1 MGESLPA
8 GWSRMSSPQSRPT
21 SPCGLGIQTAERW
34 VQSLASPSGQPGW
47 ESQVQNTCH
56 LLGVQTAVG
65 QGLKAA
71 RDEGEGREDALGL

>member
-21 SPCGLGIQTAERW
+21 SPCGLRRPDWGKVGAAPLG
-34 VQSLASPSGQPGW
+34 SLAGKVRC
-47 ESQVQNTCH
+47 ENTCH
-56 LLGVQTAVG
+56 LPGVQTAVG

-71 RDEGEGREDALGL
+71 RGEGEGREGALGL